1 MKKVRVFYVMAALLL
16 LSVSACAQ
24 EGFKSITVEQL
35 QKQIASDST
44 LVVLDVRTP
53 QELNGPLGHIE
64 GVVNIP
70 VQNLN
75 ERIAELDKYKDR
87 PIAVICRSGHRS
99 GNATPILI
107 KHNFKATNILGGMIA
122 WDKMLAKQK
131 KSK

>member
-1 MKKVRVFYVMAALLL
+1 MKKPKIFSIIAALFL
-16 LSVSACAQ
+16 LSINACAQ

-53 QELNGPLGHIE
+53 QELSGPLGQIE

-107 KHNFKATNILGGMIA
+107 KHNFNATNILGGMIA
-122 WDKMLAKQK
+122 WNKMLAKQK